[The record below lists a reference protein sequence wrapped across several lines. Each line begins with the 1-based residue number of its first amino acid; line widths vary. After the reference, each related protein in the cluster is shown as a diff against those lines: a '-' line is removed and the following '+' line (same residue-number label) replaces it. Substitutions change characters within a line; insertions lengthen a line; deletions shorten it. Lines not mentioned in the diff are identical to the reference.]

1 LTRAVLD
8 PNVLVS
14 AFIGRRGS
22 APDRLVRAWREGA
35 FELIVSPKLLG
46 ELAEVL
52 WRPKFRRQAGEGRAE
67 AYVAAIA
74 AGALRVD
81 DPRDPARISPD
92 VDDDYLVA
100 LAMTSRADV
109 LVSGDRHLLGLESP
123 RTPVVSPRELADRL
137 DA

>member
-35 FELIVSPKLLG
+35 FELIASPKLLG

-52 WRPKFRRQAGEGRAE
+52 RRPKFRRQAGEGRAE
-67 AYVAAIA
+67 AYVAALA

-81 DPRDPARISPD
+81 DPRDPPLISPD
-92 VDDDYLVA
+92 PDDDYLLA
-100 LAMTSRADV
+100 LAVTSRADV
-109 LVSGDRHLLGLESP
+109 IVSGDRHLLGLVSP
-123 RTPVVSPRELADRL
+123 PTPVMTARELADRL
-137 DA
+137 GV